1 MKTLGTN
8 PKKNEERM
16 EPAGIA
22 LFGSRPRDPIFEFTE
37 EASTGKENERI
48 SKDVRKFAFD
58 TTTEVVSKGSSND
71 NNKDDEEKPD
81 KTKYEE
87 KPDKT
92 KRYKT
97 RKEPQIGGPVE
108 SENLINIADGTEI
121 IDFTKKWEGVSSGGK
136 NEEEKEEGGLITTWK
151 EIRTAAGALP
161 QKIRTIIVPLH
172 KVF

>member
-1 MKTLGTN
+1 MKTVGTN
-8 PKKNEERM
+8 PKKSEERM
-16 EPAGIA
+16 ESAGVA

-37 EASTGKENERI
+37 EGSTGKENERI
-48 SKDVRKFAFD
+48 SKDVQKFALD
-58 TTTEVVSKGSSND
+58 TKTEIASKEASYD
-71 NNKDDEEKPD
+71 NNDDEEKAD
-81 KTKYEE
+81 KTKYKE

-108 SENLINIADGTEI
+108 SENLINIANGTEI

-136 NEEEKEEGGLITTWK
+136 NEEKEDGGLITTWK